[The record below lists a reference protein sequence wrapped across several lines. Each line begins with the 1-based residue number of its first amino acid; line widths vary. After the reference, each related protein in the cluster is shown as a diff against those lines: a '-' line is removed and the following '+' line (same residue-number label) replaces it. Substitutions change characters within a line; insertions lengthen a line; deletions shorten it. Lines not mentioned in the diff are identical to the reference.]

1 MYRDFYSNRGD
12 LHRPFPSF
20 HAWLSPAYLKASNPI
35 ARSAINEDNP
45 SSLPRYDGVVGIGR
59 ETWETREGKKKENR
73 SLTIVSRV
81 SLSLS
86 RLYTFIVKF

>member
-59 ETWETREGKKKENR
+59 ETWETREEKKKNR
-73 SLTIVSRV
+73 SPTIVSRV
-81 SLSLS
+81 SLSFS
-86 RLYTFIVKF
+86 RLYTSIVKF